1 LFEITGGLWFKSGL
15 GAGLFHYST
24 FIILPYLLGQ
34 DLFRFLWLWVTGKVD
49 NNTGR
54 IPPLAGLSRF
64 DHQVWHLASI
74 WVACGSSQAL
84 KQVFFITPRLL
95 SCLIY

>member
-1 LFEITGGLWFKSGL
+1 V
-15 GAGLFHYST
+15 
-24 FIILPYLLGQ
+24 ILPPVVALVQAVPFVYALQ
-34 DLFRFLWLWVTGKVD
+34 YPTGKVD

-64 DHQVWHLASI
+64 DHQVWHLAGI

-84 KQVFFITPRLL
+84 ELVFFITPHLL